1 MGSSTFTEPLPSVP
15 VCPPMTVINENAFI
29 LNPIK
34 FYLII
39 YIFFKLFLV
48 FKIKFYS
55 HLETSNIYF
64 HFTLNSRTFQNH
76 LFPGVNFQCGH

>member
-39 YIFFKLFLV
+39 HIFLKLF
-48 FKIKFYS
+48 FSI
-55 HLETSNIYF
+55 
-64 HFTLNSRTFQNH
+64 
-76 LFPGVNFQCGH
+76 